1 MSTDDF
7 NTYLSDQS
15 SYTKFEGEK
24 FIHKPMELYKMVMSD
39 LTEHVN
45 IATTDMQVQKVQKI
59 YHIKVSISNEI
70 ISTYKSGTPKF
81 LTIIVN

>member
-1 MSTDDF
+1 
-7 NTYLSDQS
+7 
-15 SYTKFEGEK
+15 
-24 FIHKPMELYKMVMSD
+24 MVMSD
-39 LTEHVN
+39 LTENVN

-70 ISTYKSGTPKF
+70 ISTYKSGTAKL